1 MRRLIFAAV
10 IAATAGDA
18 LAANVGVSV
27 TVGDPGYYGRIDIG
41 NFPQPQLIYLQPVVI
56 EPVPVGVV
64 PQPLYLHVPPGHA
77 KNWRKH
83 CAKYNACGQPVYFM
97 SDNWYNNVYVKG
109 HGKGD
114 DKGQGKKQKK
124 D

>member
-10 IAATAGDA
+10 IAATTGPA
-18 LAANVGVSV
+18 LAADVGVSV
-27 TVGDPGYYGRIDIG
+27 TVGQPGYYGRIDIG
-41 NFPQPQLIYLQPVVI
+41 NFPQPQLIYAQPVVI

-64 PQPLYLHVPPGHA
+64 GQPLYLHVPPGHA

-83 CAKYNACGQPVYFM
+83 CGKYNACGQPVYFV
-97 SDNWYNNVYVKG
+97 SDDWYNNVYVKG
-109 HGKGD
+109 HAKGHD
-114 DKGQGKKQKK
+114 QGHGKKQQK

>member
-1 MRRLIFAAV
+1 MRRFIFAAF
-10 IAATAGDA
+10 IAATTGTVF
-18 LAANVGVSV
+18 AANVGVSV
-27 TVGDPGYYGRIDIG
+27 TVGQPGYYGRIDIG
-41 NFPQPQLIYLQPVVI
+41 GFPQPQLIYAQPVVI

-64 PQPLYLHVPPGHA
+64 GQPLYLHVPPGHA

-83 CAKYNACGQPVYFM
+83 CGKYNACGQPVYFV

-109 HGKGD
+109 HGKGHD
-114 DKGQGKKQKK
+114 QGHGKKQKK